1 MLKLWVISMNLLFEL
16 FSATFETLYMV
27 LVSGVLALL
36 LGLPLGVLLFST
48 RQINLLPM
56 PLLNKSLSL
65 IVNMMRS
72 IPFIIL
78 MLAIIPLTRFLVG
91 TSIGT
96 SAAIVPLTLATI
108 PFLARMIEN
117 NLNQLPSGLIE
128 TGQAMG
134 ATTWQLI
141 PGILL
146 TEALPGMI
154 GTLTTTFIT
163 LIGYSAMA
171 GAVGGGGLGD
181 LAIRYGYQ
189 RFDAKVM
196 ALTIVILIALVQGL
210 QHLGDYWA
218 KRLNHR

>member
-1 MLKLWVISMNLLFEL
+1 MSTNLLFEL
-16 FSATFETLYMV
+16 LLSTGETLYMV
-27 LVSGVLALL
+27 FASGLLAML

-48 RQINLLPM
+48 RQTNLLPM

-65 IVNMMRS
+65 MVNMARS

-78 MLAIIPLTRFLVG
+78 MLAIIPITRLLVG

-96 SAAIVPLTLATI
+96 SAAIVPLSLAAI
-108 PFLARMIEN
+108 PFFARMIEN

-128 TGQAMG
+128 TGLAMG

-141 PGILL
+141 PAILL
-146 TEALPGMI
+146 TEALPGMV
-154 GTLTTTFIT
+154 GTLTTTLIT

-189 RFDAKVM
+189 RFDASVM
-196 ALTIVILIALVQGL
+196 ILTIVILIVLVQGI

-218 KRLNHR
+218 KRLNHH

>member
-16 FSATFETLYMV
+16 FNATFETLYMV
-27 LVSGVLALL
+27 FVSGVLALL
-36 LGLPLGVLLFST
+36 MGLPLGVLLFST
-48 RQINLLPM
+48 RQINLWPKPM
-56 PLLNKSLSL
+56 LNKSLSF

-108 PFLARMIEN
+108 PYIARMIEN
-117 NLNQLPSGLIE
+117 NLNQLPNGLIE

-141 PGILL
+141 PAILL
-146 TEALPGMI
+146 NEALPGMI
-154 GTLTTTFIT
+154 STLTTVLIT

-189 RFDAKVM
+189 RFDARIM
-196 ALTIVILIALVQGL
+196 ALTIVILIVLVQAI

>member
-1 MLKLWVISMNLLFEL
+1 MSTSLLFEL
-16 FSATFETLYMV
+16 ILSTGETLYMV
-27 LVSGVLALL
+27 LVSGLLAMLF
-36 LGLPLGVLLFST
+36 GLPLGVLLFST
-48 RQINLLPM
+48 RQANLLPW

-65 IVNMMRS
+65 IINMARS

-78 MLAIIPLTRFLVG
+78 MLAIIPVTRFIVG

-96 SAAIVPLTLATI
+96 SAAIVPLSLAAI
-108 PFLARMIEN
+108 PFFARMVEN

-128 TGQAMG
+128 TGLAMG
-134 ATTWQLI
+134 ATTWQI
-141 PGILL
+141 PSILL
-146 TEALPGMI
+146 TEALPGII

-163 LIGYSAMA
+163 LVGYSAMA

-189 RFDAKVM
+189 RFDATVM
-196 ALTIVILIALVQGL
+196 ILTIAILIVLVQGL

>member
-1 MLKLWVISMNLLFEL
+1 MSTNLLFEL
-16 FSATFETLYMV
+16 MVSTGETVYMV
-27 LVSGVLALL
+27 LVSGLLAMLF
-36 LGLPLGVLLFST
+36 GLPLGVLLFST
-48 RQINLLPM
+48 RQNNLLPM
-56 PLLNKSLSL
+56 PLLNKGLSL
-65 IVNMMRS
+65 VVNMARS

-78 MLAIIPLTRFLVG
+78 MLAIIPVTRFIVG

-96 SAAIVPLTLATI
+96 SAAIVPLSLAAM
-108 PFLARMIEN
+108 PFFARMIEN
-117 NLNQLPSGLIE
+117 NLNQLPLGLIE
-128 TGQAMG
+128 TGLALG
-134 ATTWQLI
+134 ASTWQI

-146 TEALPGMI
+146 TEALPGII

-163 LIGYSAMA
+163 LVGYSAMA

-189 RFDAKVM
+189 RFDAVVM
-196 ALTIVILIALVQGL
+196 IITIAILIVLVQGI

>member
-1 MLKLWVISMNLLFEL
+1 MNLLFEL
-16 FSATFETLYMV
+16 LSATFETIYMV
-27 LVSGVLALL
+27 LVSGVLAML

-48 RQINLLPM
+48 RQINLLPL
-56 PLLNKSLSL
+56 PILNKSLAV

-78 MLAIIPLTRFLVG
+78 MLAIIPLTRLLVG

-96 SAAIVPLTLATI
+96 TAAIVPLTLATI
-108 PFLARMIEN
+108 PFFARMIEN
-117 NLNQLPSGLIE
+117 NLNQLPNGLIE

-141 PGILL
+141 RSILL

-171 GAVGGGGLGD
+171 GAIGGGGLGD

-189 RFDAKVM
+189 RFDAKIM
-196 ALTIVILIALVQGL
+196 ALTIIVLIALVQGI

>member
-1 MLKLWVISMNLLFEL
+1 
-16 FSATFETLYMV
+16 
-27 LVSGVLALL
+27 
-36 LGLPLGVLLFST
+36 LGVLLFST

-65 IVNMMRS
+65 AVNMMRS

-78 MLAIIPLTRFLVG
+78 MLAMIPLTRFLVG

-96 SAAIVPLTLATI
+96 SAAIVPLTLASI
-108 PFLARMIEN
+108 PFFARMLEN
-117 NLNQLPSGLIE
+117 NLNQLPKGLIE

-134 ATTWQLI
+134 ATTGQVI
-141 PGILL
+141 RAILL
-146 TEALPGMI
+146 PEALPGII

-181 LAIRYGYQ
+181 LALRYGYQ
-189 RFDAKVM
+189 RFDAKIM
-196 ALTIVILIALVQGL
+196 AVTIVVLILFVQGI
-210 QHLGDYWA
+210 QRLGDYWEH
-218 KRLNHR
+218 RLNHR

>member
-1 MLKLWVISMNLLFEL
+1 MSTSLLFEL
-16 FSATFETLYMV
+16 ITSTGETLYMV
-27 LVSGVLALL
+27 LVSGLLAMLF
-36 LGLPLGVLLFST
+36 GLPLGVLLFST
-48 RQINLLPM
+48 RQANLLPW
-56 PLLNKSLSL
+56 PLVNKSLSL
-65 IVNMMRS
+65 IVNMARS

-78 MLAIIPLTRFLVG
+78 MLAIIPVTRFIVG

-96 SAAIVPLTLATI
+96 SAAIVPLSLAAM
-108 PFLARMIEN
+108 PFFARMIEN

-128 TGQAMG
+128 TGLAMG
-134 ATTWQLI
+134 ATTWQI
-141 PGILL
+141 PTILL
-146 TEALPGMI
+146 TEALPGII

-163 LIGYSAMA
+163 LVGYSAMA

-189 RFDAKVM
+189 RFDAGVM
-196 ALTIVILIALVQGL
+196 IITIVILIVLVQGI

>member
-1 MLKLWVISMNLLFEL
+1 MNLLFEL
-16 FSATFETLYMV
+16 FNATFETLYMV

-36 LGLPLGVLLFST
+36 LGLPLGILLFT
-48 RQINLLPM
+48 TCQTTNLLPM
-56 PLLNKSLSL
+56 PLLHKSLSL
-65 IVNMMRS
+65 IVNIMRS

-108 PFLARMIEN
+108 PFFARMIEH
-117 NLNQLPSGLIE
+117 NLHQLPNGLIE

-134 ATTWQLI
+134 ASIWQLI
-141 PGILL
+141 TAILL

-154 GTLTTTFIT
+154 GTLTTVFIT
-163 LIGYSAMA
+163 LISYSAMA

-189 RFDAKVM
+189 RFDATIM
-196 ALTIVILIALVQGL
+196 ALTIVILIALVQGIQL
-210 QHLGDYWA
+210 LGDYWA

>member
-1 MLKLWVISMNLLFEL
+1 MSTNLLFEL
-16 FSATFETLYMV
+16 LTSTGETLTMV
-27 LVSGVLALL
+27 LVSGLLALL

-48 RQINLLPM
+48 RQTNLLPM

-65 IVNMMRS
+65 MVNMARS

-78 MLAIIPLTRFLVG
+78 MLAIIPLTRFIVG

-96 SAAIVPLTLATI
+96 SAAIVPLTLATV
-108 PFLARMIEN
+108 PFFARMIEN

-128 TGQAMG
+128 TGLAMG

-141 PGILL
+141 PTILL
-146 TEALPGMI
+146 AEALPGMI
-154 GTLTTTFIT
+154 GTLTMSFIM

-171 GAVGGGGLGD
+171 GVVGGGGLGD

-189 RFDAKVM
+189 RFDAGVM
-196 ALTIVILIALVQGL
+196 ILTIVILIALVQGI
-210 QHLGDYWA
+210 QHLGDYWER
-218 KRLNHR
+218 RLNHH

>member
-1 MLKLWVISMNLLFEL
+1 MSTSLLFEL
-16 FSATFETLYMV
+16 ILSTGETLYMV
-27 LVSGVLALL
+27 LVSGLLAMLF
-36 LGLPLGVLLFST
+36 GLPLGVLLFST
-48 RQINLLPM
+48 RQANLLPW

-65 IVNMMRS
+65 IINMARS

-78 MLAIIPLTRFLVG
+78 MLAIIPVTRFIVG

-96 SAAIVPLTLATI
+96 SAAIVPLSLAAI
-108 PFLARMIEN
+108 PFFARMVEN

-128 TGQAMG
+128 TGLAMG
-134 ATTWQLI
+134 ATTWQI
-141 PGILL
+141 PTILL
-146 TEALPGMI
+146 TEALPGII

-163 LIGYSAMA
+163 LVGYSAMA

-189 RFDAKVM
+189 RFDATVM
-196 ALTIVILIALVQGL
+196 ILTIAILIVLVQGL

>member
-1 MLKLWVISMNLLFEL
+1 MSTSLLFEL
-16 FSATFETLYMV
+16 ILSTGETLYMV
-27 LVSGVLALL
+27 SVSGLLAMLF
-36 LGLPLGVLLFST
+36 GLPLGVLLFST
-48 RQINLLPM
+48 RQANLLPW
-56 PLLNKSLSL
+56 PLFNKSLSL
-65 IVNMMRS
+65 IINMARS

-78 MLAIIPLTRFLVG
+78 MLAIIPVTRFIVG

-96 SAAIVPLTLATI
+96 SAAIVPLSLAAI
-108 PFLARMIEN
+108 PFFARMVEN

-128 TGQAMG
+128 TGLAMG
-134 ATTWQLI
+134 ANTWQI
-141 PGILL
+141 PTILL
-146 TEALPGMI
+146 TEALPGII

-163 LIGYSAMA
+163 LVGYSAMA

-189 RFDAKVM
+189 RFDATVM
-196 ALTIVILIALVQGL
+196 ILTIAILIVLVQGL

>member
-1 MLKLWVISMNLLFEL
+1 MNLLFEL
-16 FSATFETLYMV
+16 LSATFETIYMV
-27 LVSGVLALL
+27 LVSGVLAML

-48 RQINLLPM
+48 RQINLLPL
-56 PLLNKSLSL
+56 PILNKSLAV
-65 IVNMMRS
+65 IINMMRS

-78 MLAIIPLTRFLVG
+78 MLAIIPLTRLLVG

-96 SAAIVPLTLATI
+96 TAAIVPLTLATI
-108 PFLARMIEN
+108 PFFARMIEN
-117 NLNQLPSGLIE
+117 NLNQLPNGLIE

-141 PGILL
+141 RSILL

-189 RFDAKVM
+189 RFDAKIM
-196 ALTIVILIALVQGL
+196 ALTIIVLIALVQGI

>member
-1 MLKLWVISMNLLFEL
+1 MSTNLLFEL
-16 FSATFETLYMV
+16 LISTGETLYMV
-27 LVSGVLALL
+27 LVSGSLAML
-36 LGLPLGVLLFST
+36 LGLPLGILLFNT
-48 RQINLLPM
+48 RQTNLLPK

-65 IVNMMRS
+65 IINMARS

-78 MLAIIPLTRFLVG
+78 MLAIIPFTRFIVG

-108 PFLARMIEN
+108 PFFARMIEN

-128 TGQAMG
+128 TGLAMG

-141 PGILL
+141 PAILL
-146 TEALPGMI
+146 AEALPGMI

-196 ALTIVILIALVQGL
+196 VITILILISLVQGI

-218 KRLNHR
+218 KRLNHH